1 MIQMTS
7 FSDIFRQALKSSS
20 YPHIPLKKDVCQT
33 YHREHCTIC
42 PAVDL
47 NYADELKVKEKSF
60 QEFWKQNNLPA
71 QPEKM
76 IASPLGRGYRT
87 VSKRRAFR
95 DRSGQIL
102 LGLTDIS
109 ESGRIQPV
117 DVKAC
122 AIEPPSHAL
131 IYNYVQQ
138 FITSRDGAAL
148 SRVLSHVII
157 KGNYEESW
165 IVFNISDLPQDAS
178 SALTHL
184 SKKLTKEFKNIPGLF
199 YTVEEASKYY
209 LSDKAQLNFRKI
221 YGKNDVFQKAGG
233 LSLLYS
239 PLAFSQTNGSVI
251 EPMITKISEW
261 MCFSKNEIL
270 YDLYCGYGLFGLS
283 AAKAVNSVIGYEIS
297 ASAVNS
303 AKENAKR
310 NKIENA
316 RFYSENLTPESLNKI
331 LPKQTKEE
339 AVILD
344 PPRNGTNSGVIEF
357 LADRK
362 IKKVLHLFC
371 EADVIRPELKR
382 WTQNG
387 YSVKRVVPVDMFPAT
402 DHIET
407 MVLLERK

>member
-1 MIQMTS
+1 MPETMIS
-7 FSDIFRQALKSSS
+7 
-20 YPHIPLKKDVCQT
+20 
-33 YHREHCTIC
+33 
-42 PAVDL
+42 
-47 NYADELKVKEKSF
+47 
-60 QEFWKQNNLPA
+60 
-71 QPEKM
+71 
-76 IASPLGRGYRT
+76 SPLGRGYRT

-95 DRSGQIL
+95 DRSRQIL

-109 ESGRIQPV
+109 ETGRIQPV

-131 IYNYVQQ
+131 IYNFVQQ
-138 FITSRDGAAL
+138 FITSRDGSAL
-148 SRVLSHVII
+148 SKVLSHVII

-165 IVFNISDLPQDAS
+165 VVFNISDLPKDVS

-199 YTVEEASKYY
+199 YTIEESSKYY
-209 LSDKAQLNFRKI
+209 LSDKALLNFRKI
-221 YGKNDVFQKAGG
+221 YGKTDVFVKAGG
-233 LSLLYS
+233 LSFLYS
-239 PLAFSQTNGSVI
+239 PLAFSQTNGSII
-251 EPMITKISEW
+251 EPMITKASEL
-261 MCFSKNEIL
+261 MRFQKNETV

-283 AAKAVNSVIGYEIS
+283 AAKAVNSVIGMEIS
-297 ASAVNS
+297 VPALNS

-310 NKIENA
+310 NKIGNIK
-316 RFYSENLTPESLNKI
+316 FYSENVTTDSLNKI
-331 LPKQTKEE
+331 LPKQITEE

-357 LADRK
+357 LAERK

-371 EADVIRPELKR
+371 EADVIKPELKR

-387 YSVKRVVPVDMFPAT
+387 YSVKRIVPVDMFPAT

-407 MVLLERK
+407 MVLLEPK

>member
-1 MIQMTS
+1 
-7 FSDIFRQALKSSS
+7 
-20 YPHIPLKKDVCQT
+20 
-33 YHREHCTIC
+33 
-42 PAVDL
+42 
-47 NYADELKVKEKSF
+47 
-60 QEFWKQNNLPA
+60 
-71 QPEKM
+71 
-76 IASPLGRGYRT
+76 
-87 VSKRRAFR
+87 
-95 DRSGQIL
+95 
-102 LGLTDIS
+102 
-109 ESGRIQPV
+109 
-117 DVKAC
+117 
-122 AIEPPSHAL
+122 
-131 IYNYVQQ
+131 
-138 FITSRDGAAL
+138 
-148 SRVLSHVII
+148 
-157 KGNYEESW
+157 
-165 IVFNISDLPQDAS
+165 
-178 SALTHL
+178 
-184 SKKLTKEFKNIPGLF
+184 
-199 YTVEEASKYY
+199 
-209 LSDKAQLNFRKI
+209 
-221 YGKNDVFQKAGG
+221 
-233 LSLLYS
+233 
-239 PLAFSQTNGSVI
+239 
-251 EPMITKISEW
+251 
-261 MCFSKNEIL
+261 MCFSENEIL

-283 AAKAVNSVIGYEIS
+283 AAKAVNSVIGFEIS